1 LTPDEA
7 LELGAVAAAHAAE
20 CLLERGVDPD
30 SCPLLLAALER
41 GVAEVVAARE
51 LGRDVGEYR
60 VYVAKLYE
68 RLDAAEPVD
77 KLPEPPRRMLALR
90 W

>member
-7 LELGAVAAAHAAE
+7 LELGRVAAAHAAE

-30 SCPLLLAALER
+30 SCPRLLAALEQ
-41 GVAEVVAARE
+41 GVAQAVAARE
-51 LGRDVGEYR
+51 RGCDVGEYR
-60 VYVAKLYE
+60 TYVAKLYE
-68 RLDAAEPVD
+68 LLDAAEPVD
-77 KLPEPPRRMLALR
+77 ELPEPPMRTLALR